1 MRDTLRSLS
10 LLTLVITL
18 LAKVAP
24 GSAET
29 PPLPAFSRD
38 TVLVWHMQFSEGSAE
53 FVVRLA
59 DFLPDRFLEW
69 ENSTTQGTIFMPNK
83 AIVNAKGFADARLF
97 EGGVDTKGSD
107 TTTLW
112 ISQRIYRELKSKGK
126 AKILLDSIDGWLV
139 VAGAAQ
145 MTIEVNRSP
154 MVLPVVKVKDER
166 GSERWFLD
174 FEENPLLAK
183 HTVRNYCQTL
193 TSITTDKPNTLRW
206 IKGKKLT
213 SPH

>member
-1 MRDTLRSLS
+1 MKGYLRSLS
-10 LLTLVITL
+10 LLVLVSPL
-18 LAKVAP
+18 WAWAASGRP
-24 GSAET
+24 ET
-29 PPLPAFSRD
+29 HPLPAFGRD
-38 TVLVWHMQFSEGSAE
+38 TVLVWHMQFAEGSAD

-59 DFLPDRFLEW
+59 EYLPDRFLEW

-83 AIVNAKGFADARLF
+83 AILSAKGFVDAQLF
-97 EGGVDTKGSD
+97 EAGMDTKGTD

-112 ISQRIYRELKSKGK
+112 LSQRVYRDLKSKGK
-126 AKILLDSIDGWLV
+126 AKLLLDSIEGWLTV
-139 VAGAAQ
+139 EGSDE
-145 MTIEVNRSP
+145 MTIEVNRTP
-154 MVLPVVKVKDER
+154 MALPLVKVRDER
-166 GSERWFLD
+166 GSERWFFD
-174 FEENPLLAK
+174 FEDNPLLAK

>member
-1 MRDTLRSLS
+1 MRDYLGSLS
-10 LLTLVITL
+10 LLMLVITL
-18 LAKVAP
+18 MATVAR
-24 GSAET
+24 GRADT
-29 PPLPAFSRD
+29 PPLPAFGRD
-38 TVLVWHMQFSEGSAE
+38 TVLVWHMQFAEGSAD

-59 DFLPDRFLEW
+59 EYLPDRFLEW

-83 AIVNAKGFADARLF
+83 AILSAKGFVDAQLF
-97 EGGVDTKGSD
+97 EAGVDTKGTD
-107 TTTLW
+107 ATTLW
-112 ISQRIYRELKSKGK
+112 LSQRIYRDLKSKGK
-126 AKILLDSIDGWLV
+126 AKLLLDSIEGLLTV
-139 VAGAAQ
+139 EGADE
-145 MTIEVNRSP
+145 MTFEVNRST
-154 MVLPVVKVKDER
+154 MALPVIKVKDER

>member
-1 MRDTLRSLS
+1 MRDILRSLS
-10 LLTLVITL
+10 RLAIIITL
-18 LAKVAP
+18 LAEVVP
-24 GSAET
+24 GRAET
-29 PPLPAFSRD
+29 PPPPAFSRG

-69 ENSTTQGTIFMPNK
+69 ESSTTQGTIFMPNK
-83 AIVNAKGFADARLF
+83 AIVNARGFVDARLF

-126 AKILLDSIDGWLV
+126 VKIQLDSIDGWLV
-139 VAGAAQ
+139 VVGTDQ

-174 FEENPLLAK
+174 FEENPLLAR
-183 HTVRNYCQTL
+183 HTVRDYCQTL